1 MKTPDILGSVLIIV
15 GFAALAAWLVF
26 IVIAAV
32 QIIRSS
38 EMGYWTKLIWVAALV
53 IFPLLG
59 VIAWYAFGDR
69 TRRIQNTVTA
79 HLR

>member
-1 MKTPDILGSVLIIV
+1 MNTPDALDWVLIVV
-15 GFAALAAWLVF
+15 GFAALAAWSVF

-38 EMGYWTKLIWVAALV
+38 EMGYGMKSTWVATLV
-53 IFPLLG
+53 MFPLLG

-69 TRRIQNTVTA
+69 TRQIENTVTA